1 LWRRGQV
8 STTNDV
14 PLGSGDV
21 VNGVIME
28 ADISG
33 QRDPFPLYRFEG
45 DHAGVGRAHGEA
57 LGDLVDDS
65 LDVYRELF
73 ADLVGLDWPEV
84 LALSAQVQRVIEDF
98 DPDSAREMEGI
109 AAGADVDPLAIVAL
123 NARSDI
129 LHLAGISADV
139 VAALGAPA
147 DECTSLALLPHVTAD
162 GHVILVQNWDNKLS
176 LQPQTVVMQLDVA
189 GEPSVIFFTEAGII
203 VRSGLNSHGIGV
215 TGNAMRSDQEFSQGL
230 GIPETVVRR
239 RVLRQRSFAPAI
251 GEVLNTPRS
260 HSINHLL
267 ADAAGAAVD
276 LEAIPSQV
284 FSVAPVDGILVHSNH
299 FTAPGACAAVRDENP
314 SRHPSTLYRDCRAR
328 DALTP
333 KAGNIVMDDV
343 QAAMRDHFGYPDAV
357 CKHPDDPSAHDA
369 GGTIASA
376 IMDVTARALFIAP
389 GPVCENDYERYDLV
403 EATS

>member
-1 LWRRGQV
+1 M
-8 STTNDV
+8 
-14 PLGSGDV
+14 SGT
-21 VNGVIME
+21 
-28 ADISG
+28 
-33 QRDPFPLYRFEG
+33 RDPFPLYRFEG
-45 DHAGVGRAHGEA
+45 DYAAVGRAHGEA
-57 LGDLVDDS
+57 LGGLVDAS
-65 LDVYRELF
+65 LALYRELF
-73 ADLVGLDWPEV
+73 AELVGLDWPVV
-84 LALSAQVQRVIEDF
+84 LALSAEVRRVVEDF
-98 DPDSAREMEGI
+98 DPQSAREMDGI
-109 AAGADVDPLAIVAL
+109 AVGADVDPLAIVAL

-129 LHLAGISADV
+129 LHLAGMSADML
-139 VAALGAPA
+139 AGLGAPG

-176 LQPQTVVMQLDVA
+176 LQPQTVVNQLDVA

-239 RVLRQRSFAPAI
+239 RVLRQRAFASAI

-276 LEAIPSQV
+276 LEAIPSDV
-284 FSVAPVDGILVHSNH
+284 FGVAPIDGILVHSNH

-333 KAGNIVMDDV
+333 KAGNIVLGDV
-343 QAAMRDHFGYPDAV
+343 QTAMRDHFGYPDAV

-369 GGTIASA
+369 GGTLAST
-376 IMDVTARALFIAP
+376 IMDLTERALFIAP
-389 GPVCENDYERYDLV
+389 GPVCDNEYQRYDLIG
-403 EATS
+403 ATS